1 MTPSSEKRTVWSR
14 KDRKA
19 EKRRMR
25 VKTEE
30 KRLAILEAAKG
41 VFLERGYMAASMSE
55 VAARVG
61 GSKQTL
67 YSYFASKEDLLVAVM
82 LEKGARMIDPL
93 FDRFHD
99 NRDLPTGLSEFAIQF
114 LRFMN
119 DPEIVAFR
127 RIIYAEG
134 AKSDLGNLFFENGP
148 KRGWTRM
155 AADFSRAMDEGRMR
169 QADPWRAVGHFFA
182 LCEAGPVQRLMEGA
196 AASVDEA
203 DLVTSAEAAVDV
215 FCRAYELKDV
225 TSPDR

>member
-1 MTPSSEKRTVWSR
+1 
-14 KDRKA
+14 
-19 EKRRMR
+19 MR

-30 KRLAILEAAKG
+30 KRRAILEAAKG
-41 VFLERGYMAASMSE
+41 VFLERGYVAASMSE

-99 NRDLPTGLSEFAIQF
+99 NHDLPAGLGEFAIQF
-114 LRFMN
+114 LRFIS

-134 AKSDLGNLFFENGP
+134 AKSDLGQLFFENGP

-155 AADFSRAMDEGRMR
+155 AADFRRAMDEGRMR
-169 QADPWRAVGHFFA
+169 QADPWQAVAHFFA

-196 AASVDEA
+196 AASISEA
-203 DLVTSAEAAVDV
+203 DMVRVADAAVDV
-215 FCRAYELKDV
+215 FVRAYDL
-225 TSPDR
+225 TSPTG